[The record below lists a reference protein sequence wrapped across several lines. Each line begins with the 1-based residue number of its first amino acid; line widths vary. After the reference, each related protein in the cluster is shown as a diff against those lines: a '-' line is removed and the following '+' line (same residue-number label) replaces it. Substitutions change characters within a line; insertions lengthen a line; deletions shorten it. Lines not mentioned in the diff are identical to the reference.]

1 MVFNYYNVVKELL
14 VFEFKKEEVKLEFV
28 LEFKLVDNK
37 SVFINL
43 KIYYVRLGLVRVYRV
58 VGDID

>member
-1 MVFNYYNVVKELL
+1 MVFNYYNVVKELF

-28 LEFKLVDNK
+28 LEFKLVDDK
-37 SVFINL
+37 LVFINL

>member
-28 LEFKLVDNK
+28 LEFKLVDDK

>member
-28 LEFKLVDNK
+28 LEFKLVDDK
-37 SVFINL
+37 FVFINL